1 MAEETLTLAPASGA
15 GVGKI
20 LADRLLSNSDF
31 IPALEAAMMG
41 GLKATR
47 SFWSKEAG
55 MVTEPDFR
63 VQVQTA
69 ALLLAHMEGEP
80 VKRIIHQHLGTGGK
94 LDVGGALQDSPELA
108 AAVEKELQKARWRTS
123 GHQPHKKPRK
133 AAEEKP
139 GELAEGGDG
148 MAVG

>member
-1 MAEETLTLAPASGA
+1 MPDEILTLAPASGA

-20 LADRLLSNSDF
+20 LADRLLANPDF

-47 SFWSKEAG
+47 SFWAKDEG
-55 MVTEPDFR
+55 LQIEPDFR

-108 AAVEKELQKARWRTS
+108 AAVEKELQKARWKHS
-123 GHQPHKKPRK
+123 GHQAHKKPRK
-133 AAEEKP
+133 VEPAGDSD
-139 GELAEGGDG
+139 GEA
-148 MAVG
+148 MPVG